1 MFSHY
6 VLQTLYLGPD
16 RVDRSSE
23 LIHDILDIEPEDSS
37 SSSEEIKD
45 DDDDDSSW
53 WSFTWRRSRQTERRT
68 ERRSSP
74 SSLPFDPVPT
84 HSSISRPSKRKIISV
99 LKTHGS
105 SRGSEK
111 KVQLQL
117 TYIHDEELKKHQDD
131 LQIIYGPSDS
141 PSEEKKVRLYV
152 NILIRH

>member
-1 MFSHY
+1 MFANN

-16 RVDRSSE
+16 RVDSSSE
-23 LIHDILDIEPEDSS
+23 LVHDILDIEPEDSS

-74 SSLPFDPVPT
+74 IPFDPVPT

-141 PSEEKKVRLYV
+141 PSEEKKVRFDV
-152 NILIRH
+152 NILVIRH